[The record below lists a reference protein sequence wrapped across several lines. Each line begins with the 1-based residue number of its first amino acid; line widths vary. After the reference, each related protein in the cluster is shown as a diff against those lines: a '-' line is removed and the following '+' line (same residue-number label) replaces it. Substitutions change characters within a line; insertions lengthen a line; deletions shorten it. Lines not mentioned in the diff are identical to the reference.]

1 MHTYIIG
8 DMLQEILAEVKA
20 NSSLKKQVS
29 DLEQRVLELQ
39 EGSCRRGRGKPKVL
53 PSRKVRVSLVISP
66 LADFGSTLDYF
77 IELIF
82 FKYM

>member
-39 EGSCRRGRGKPKVL
+39 GSCRRGRGKPKVL
-53 PSRKVRVSLVISP
+53 PSRKVRVSLGISP